1 MIGFNYL
8 GKMGQLGNQMFQYA
22 SLRGI
27 AKNRGFNFCIPF
39 HNEVVVDSLGNKLK
53 IELFNPFVMS
63 NVTQLNI
70 QLIDQDRPNVE
81 ESTFAFDE
89 KLFNEC
95 PDWVNLQGYFQTEK
109 YFKNI
114 EDEIRQ
120 DFTFKNEIALLCKHR
135 MSEVDRPV
143 ALLSLIHI

>member
-70 QLIDQDRPNVE
+70 QLIDQDRPNVQ

-95 PDWVNLQGYFQTEK
+95 PDWVNLQGYFQTENTSK
-109 YFKNI
+109 ILKMRLGKISLSRMRLLYCVNI
-114 EDEIRQ
+114 
-120 DFTFKNEIALLCKHR
+120 
-135 MSEVDRPV
+135 V
-143 ALLSLIHI
+143 